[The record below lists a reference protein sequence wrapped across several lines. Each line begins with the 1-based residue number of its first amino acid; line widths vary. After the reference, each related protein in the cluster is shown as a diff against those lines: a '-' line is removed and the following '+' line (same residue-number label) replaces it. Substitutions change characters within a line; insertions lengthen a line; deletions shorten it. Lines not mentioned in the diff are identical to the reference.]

1 MKKAIAILIGLAGF
15 SAPVG
20 AHAQVTLDM
29 TKVTCADYLAMP
41 SDMSRDFSAWMSG
54 WFNQKAGYT
63 FVDLEAFHRNT
74 ANVLKFCAAHPKDQ
88 LFGVLQ
94 ASVNQM
100 QKKQ

>member
-1 MKKAIAILIGLAGF
+1 MKKIAICLALGMALAPTAG
-15 SAPVG
+15 SAQIMIDTTKISCGELTAMSP
-20 AHAQVTLDM
+20 ADIDM
-29 TKVTCADYLAMP
+29 V
-41 SDMSRDFSAWMSG
+41 SSWFSG